1 MIQAFKHVDNHI
13 QIIKTKDGQNLKDAI
28 WIDINEPSKKEMKLI
43 SQISSLPVPT
53 LEEIQEIES
62 SSHYESYEGGFQLN
76 CLFLQLIG
84 RDDNS
89 NANVLFLVSY
99 DDKIITICQDEVPE
113 LRLLR
118 TYLKKNLL
126 NFSTPKEIFLKLMEM
141 KIDRVADTLED
152 SYKRLNKIGKNVLSV
167 KSDNIEEAIEDLAQE
182 DDTLG
187 MIRLC
192 LMDTQRDMLIL
203 QKRKIKWLQDDKEE
217 ISDIL
222 IDIDTLMP
230 HNTFLSEKTDFLMN
244 AAQGFINIQ
253 QNKIIKIFSIASVVF
268 LPPTMIASIYGMNF
282 RFMPELHWA
291 VGYPFALVLI
301 AISGVAPYLF
311 FKKKGW
317 L

>member
-1 MIQAFKHVDNHI
+1 MIQAFKI
-13 QIIKTKDGQNLKDAI
+13 QEENIEIIKTKNEEALKDAV
-28 WIDINEPSKKEMKLI
+28 WIDVSEPSKKEMKLI
-43 SQISSLPVPT
+43 SKISSLPIPN
-53 LEEIQEIES
+53 LKEIMEIES
-62 SSHYESYEGGFQLN
+62 SSHYESYSDGFQLN
-76 CLFLQLIG
+76 CLFLQLAG

-89 NANVLFLVSY
+89 NANVLFLISK
-99 DDKIITICQDEVPE
+99 DKLITICQDEVPE
-113 LRLLR
+113 IRLLR
-118 TYLKKNLL
+118 TYLKRKLL
-126 NFSTPKEIFLKLMEM
+126 TLLSPKKIFLKLMDM
-141 KIDRVADTLED
+141 KIDRIADTLED

-167 KSDNIEEAIEDLAQE
+167 KSENIEDAIEDLAQE

-192 LMDTQRDMLIL
+192 LMDTQRDMLVL
-203 QKRKIKWLQDDKEE
+203 QKRKAVWLQEDKKE

-222 IDIDTLMP
+222 IDIDTLIP
-230 HNTFLSEKTDFLMN
+230 HNAFLSEKTDFLMN

-282 RFMPELHWA
+282 RFMPELHWEA
-291 VGYPFALVLI
+291 GYPFALVLI

>member
-1 MIQAFKHVDNHI
+1 MIRAFKIHEENI
-13 QIIKTKDGQNLKDAI
+13 EIIKTKNEEDLKDAI
-28 WIDINEPSKKEMKLI
+28 WIDVSEPSKKEMKLI
-43 SQISSLPVPT
+43 SQISSLPIPN
-53 LEEIQEIES
+53 LKEIMEIES
-62 SSHYESYEGGFQLN
+62 SSHYESYDDGFQLN
-76 CLFLQLIG
+76 CLFLQLAG
-84 RDDNS
+84 RDDSS
-89 NANVLFLVSY
+89 NANVLFLISR
-99 DDKIITICQDEVPE
+99 DKLITICQDEVPE
-113 LRLLR
+113 IRLLR
-118 TYLKKNLL
+118 TYLKKKILTLL
-126 NFSTPKEIFLKLMEM
+126 SPKKIFLKLMEM
-141 KIDRVADTLED
+141 KIDRIADTLED

-167 KSDNIEEAIEDLAQE
+167 ESENIEDAIEDLAQE

-192 LMDTQRDMLIL
+192 LMDTQRDMLVL
-203 QKRKIKWLQDDKEE
+203 QKRKAAWLQEDTRE

-222 IDIDTLMP
+222 IDVETLIP

-282 RFMPELHWA
+282 RFMPELHWEA
-291 VGYPFALVLI
+291 GYPFALALI
-301 AISGVAPYLF
+301 AISGVTPYLF

>member
-1 MIQAFKHVDNHI
+1 MIQAFKIDEENI
-13 QIIKTKDGQNLKDAI
+13 EIIKTKNEETLKDAI
-28 WIDINEPSKKEMKLI
+28 WIDVSEPSKKEMKLI
-43 SQISSLPVPT
+43 SQISSLPIPN
-53 LEEIQEIES
+53 LKEIMEIES
-62 SSHYESYEGGFQLN
+62 SSHYESYKDGFQLN

-84 RDDNS
+84 RDDSS
-89 NANVLFLVSY
+89 NANVLFLISK
-99 DDKIITICQDEVPE
+99 DKLITICQNEVPE
-113 LRLLR
+113 IRLLR
-118 TYLKKNLL
+118 TYLKKKVLTL
-126 NFSTPKEIFLKLMEM
+126 FTPKEIFLNLMDM
-141 KIDRVADTLED
+141 KIDRIADTLED

-167 KSDNIEEAIEDLAQE
+167 KSENIEDAIEDLAQE
-182 DDTLG
+182 DDILG

-192 LMDTQRDMLIL
+192 LMDTQRDMLVL
-203 QKRKIKWLQDDKEE
+203 QKRKAVWLQDDKKE

-222 IDIDTLMP
+222 VDIDTLIP
-230 HNTFLSEKTDFLMN
+230 HNAFLSEKTDFLMN

-282 RFMPELHWA
+282 RFMPELHWEA
-291 VGYPFALVLI
+291 GYPFALVLI

>member
-1 MIQAFKHVDNHI
+1 MIKAFEKQNNKFST
-13 QIIKTKDGQNLKDAI
+13 IKTNNEKNLNKAI
-28 WIDINEPSKKEMKLI
+28 WIDINEPSKEEMKLI
-43 SQISSLPVPT
+43 SKVSKLPIPS

-62 SSHYESYEGGFQLN
+62 SSHYESYDNGFQLN

-84 RDDNS
+84 RDDS
-89 NANVLFLVSY
+89 ANANVLFLISK
-99 DDKIITICQDEVPE
+99 DKIITICKDEVPE
-113 LRLLR
+113 FRLLR
-118 TYLKKNLL
+118 TYIKKGVLKLE
-126 NFSTPKEIFLKLMEM
+126 TPKDIFLQLMDM
-141 KIDRVADTLED
+141 KIDRIADTLED
-152 SYKRLNKIGKNVLSV
+152 SYKRLNKVGKNVLSV
-167 KSDNIEEAIEDLAQE
+167 DSDGIEDAIEDLAQE

-192 LMDTQRDMLIL
+192 LMDTQRDMLTL
-203 QKRKIKWLQDDKEE
+203 QKRKSRWLQEDKEE

-222 IDIDTLMP
+222 VDIETLIP

-282 RFMPELHWA
+282 RLMPELSWHY
-291 VGYPFALVLI
+291 GYPMAIVLI
-301 AISGVAPYLF
+301 VISGVAPYLF

>member
-1 MIQAFKHVDNHI
+1 MIKAFEKQNNKFST
-13 QIIKTKDGQNLKDAI
+13 IKTNNEKNLNKAI
-28 WIDINEPSKKEMKLI
+28 WIDINEPSKEEMKLI
-43 SQISSLPVPT
+43 SKVSKLPIPS

-62 SSHYESYEGGFQLN
+62 SSHYESYDNGFQLN

-84 RDDNS
+84 RDDNA
-89 NANVLFLVSY
+89 NANVLFLISK
-99 DDKIITICQDEVPE
+99 DKIITICKDEVPE
-113 LRLLR
+113 FRLLR
-118 TYLKKNLL
+118 TYIKKGVLKLE
-126 NFSTPKEIFLKLMEM
+126 TPKDIFLQLMDM
-141 KIDRVADTLED
+141 KIDRIADTLED
-152 SYKRLNKIGKNVLSV
+152 SYKRLNKVGKNVLSV
-167 KSDNIEEAIEDLAQE
+167 DSDGIEDAIEDLAQE

-203 QKRKIKWLQDDKEE
+203 QKRKSRWLQEDKEE

-222 IDIDTLMP
+222 VDIETLIP

-282 RFMPELHWA
+282 RLMPELSWHY
-291 VGYPFALVLI
+291 GYPMAIVLI
-301 AISGVAPYLF
+301 VISGVAPYLF

>member
-1 MIQAFKHVDNHI
+1 MIQAFKI
-13 QIIKTKDGQNLKDAI
+13 QEENIEIIKKKNEEELKDAI
-28 WIDINEPSKKEMKLI
+28 WIDISEPSKKEMKLI
-43 SQISSLPVPT
+43 SKISSLPIPN
-53 LEEIQEIES
+53 LKEIKEIES
-62 SSHYESYEGGFQLN
+62 SSHYESYNDGFQLN

-84 RDDNS
+84 RDDKS
-89 NANVLFLVSY
+89 NANVLFLISN
-99 DDKIITICQDEVPE
+99 DKLITICQDEVPE
-113 LRLLR
+113 IRLLR
-118 TYLKKNLL
+118 TYLKKKLL
-126 NFSTPKEIFLKLMEM
+126 TLLSPKEIFLKLMDM
-141 KIDRVADTLED
+141 KIDRIADTLED

-167 KSDNIEEAIEDLAQE
+167 KSENIEDAIEDLAQE

-192 LMDTQRDMLIL
+192 LMDTQRDMLVL
-203 QKRKIKWLQDDKEE
+203 QKRKSVWLQEDKKE
-217 ISDIL
+217 IADIL
-222 IDIDTLMP
+222 IDIETLIP
-230 HNTFLSEKTDFLMN
+230 HNAFLSEKTDFLMN

-282 RFMPELHWA
+282 KFMPELHWE

>member
-1 MIQAFKHVDNHI
+1 MIHAFKI
-13 QIIKTKDGQNLKDAI
+13 QEANIEIIKTKNEEFLKDAI
-28 WIDINEPSKKEMKLI
+28 WIDISEPSKKEMKLI
-43 SQISSLPVPT
+43 SHISSLPIPS
-53 LEEIQEIES
+53 LKEIKEIES
-62 SSHYESYEGGFQLN
+62 SSHYESYDDGFQLN
-76 CLFLQLIG
+76 CLFLQLAG
-84 RDDNS
+84 RDDSS
-89 NANVLFLVSY
+89 NTNVLFLISK
-99 DDKIITICQDEVPE
+99 DKLITICQDEVPE
-113 LRLLR
+113 IRLLR
-118 TYLKKNLL
+118 TYLKKKFLTL
-126 NFSTPKEIFLKLMEM
+126 FSPKEIFLKLMDM
-141 KIDRVADTLED
+141 KIDRIADTLED

-167 KSDNIEEAIEDLAQE
+167 KSKNIEDAIEDLAQE

-192 LMDTQRDMLIL
+192 LMDTQRDMLVL
-203 QKRKIKWLQDDKEE
+203 QKRKAVWLQEDKKE

-222 IDIDTLMP
+222 LDIDTLIA

-282 RFMPELHWA
+282 RFMPELHWEA
-291 VGYPFALVLI
+291 GYPLALVLI

>member
-1 MIQAFKHVDNHI
+1 MIKAFKIIDNHI
-13 QIIKTKDGQNLKDAI
+13 KVIKNPTIETLKKAI
-28 WIDINEPSKKEMKLI
+28 WIDINEPSKKEMELI
-43 SQISSLPVPT
+43 SKVSTLPVPS
-53 LEEIQEIES
+53 LDEIQEIES
-62 SSHYESYEGGFQLN
+62 SSHYEVYADGFQLN

-84 RDDNS
+84 RDDSS
-89 NANVLFLVSY
+89 NANVLFLISG
-99 DDKIITICQDEVPE
+99 DKVITICQDEVPE

-118 TYLKKNLL
+118 MYLKKDILQL
-126 NFSTPKEIFLKLMEM
+126 TTPKEIFLKLMEM
-141 KIDRVADTLED
+141 KIDRVADTIED
-152 SYKRLNKIGKNVLSV
+152 SYKRLNKIGKSVLSV
-167 KSDNIEEAIEDLAQE
+167 DSENIEEAIEDLAQE

-203 QKRKIKWLQDDKEE
+203 QKKKASWLMADKEE
-217 ISDIL
+217 IADIL
-222 IDIDTLMP
+222 VDIDTLMP

-282 RFMPELHWA
+282 KFMPELHWQA
-291 VGYPFALVLI
+291 GYPFALVLI

-311 FKKKGW
+311 FRKKGW

>member
-1 MIQAFKHVDNHI
+1 MIRAFRI
-13 QIIKTKDGQNLKDAI
+13 QEEDIEIIKTKDEEALRNAI
-28 WIDINEPSKKEMKLI
+28 WIDISEPSKKEMKLI
-43 SQISSLPVPT
+43 SQISPLPIPN
-53 LEEIQEIES
+53 LKEIIEIES
-62 SSHYESYEGGFQLN
+62 SSHYESYKDGFQLN

-84 RDDNS
+84 RDDSS
-89 NANVLFLVSY
+89 NENVLFLISK
-99 DDKIITICQDEVPE
+99 DKLITICQDEVPE
-113 LRLLR
+113 IRLLR
-118 TYLKKNLL
+118 TYLKKKILTLL
-126 NFSTPKEIFLKLMEM
+126 TPKEIFLKLMEM
-141 KIDRVADTLED
+141 KIDRIADTLED

-167 KSDNIEEAIEDLAQE
+167 KSENIEDAIEDLAQE
-182 DDTLG
+182 DDILG

-192 LMDTQRDMLIL
+192 LMDTQRDMLVL
-203 QKRKIKWLQDDKEE
+203 QKRKATWLQEDEKE

-222 IDIDTLMP
+222 LDVKTLIP

-282 RFMPELHWA
+282 KFMPELHWEL
-291 VGYPFALVLI
+291 GYPFALLLI
-301 AISGVAPYLF
+301 VMSGVAPYLF

>member
-1 MIQAFKHVDNHI
+1 MIQAFKILDNQI
-13 QIIKTKDGQNLKDAI
+13 QLIKTKDEKSLKKAI
-28 WIDINEPSKKEMKLI
+28 WIDINEPSHEEMSLI
-43 SQISSLPVPT
+43 SKISSLPIPS
-53 LEEIQEIES
+53 LDEIQEIES
-62 SSHYESYEGGFQLN
+62 SSYYESYDKGFQLN

-84 RDDNS
+84 RDDSS
-89 NANVLFLVSY
+89 NANVLFLVSK
-99 DDKIITICQDEVPE
+99 DKVITICQDEVPE

-118 TYLKKNLL
+118 KYFKKNLL
-126 NFSTPKEIFLKLMEM
+126 QLVTPKEIFIKLMEM

-167 KSDNIEEAIEDLAQE
+167 DSDGIEDAIEDLAQE

-192 LMDTQRDMLIL
+192 LMDTQRDMIIL
-203 QKRKIKWLQDDKEE
+203 QKRKSRWLQEDKEE

-222 IDIDTLMP
+222 TDIDTLMP

-282 RFMPELHWA
+282 KIMPELSWHF
-291 VGYPFALVLI
+291 GYPFAILLI

>member
-1 MIQAFKHVDNHI
+1 MIQAFKKLDNKFYTI
-13 QIIKTKDGQNLKDAI
+13 EKNTEKNLDEAI
-28 WIDINEPSKKEMKLI
+28 WIDINEPSEDEMKLI
-43 SQISSLPVPT
+43 SKVSQLPVPS

-62 SSHYESYEGGFQLN
+62 SSHYESFDKGFQLN

-84 RDDNS
+84 RDDNT
-89 NANVLFLVSY
+89 NANVLFLISN
-99 DDKIITICQDEVPE
+99 DKVITICKDEVPE
-113 LRLLR
+113 IRLLR
-118 TYLKKNLL
+118 TYLKKDFLKL
-126 NFSTPKEIFLKLMEM
+126 STPKDIFLKLMDM
-141 KIDRVADTLED
+141 KIDRIADTLED

-167 KSDNIEEAIEDLAQE
+167 DSDDIEDAIEDLAQE

-192 LMDTQRDMLIL
+192 LMDTQRDMLNL
-203 QKRKIKWLQDDKEE
+203 QKRKSRWLQEDKEE

-222 IDIDTLMP
+222 VDIDTLIP

-268 LPPTMIASIYGMNF
+268 LPPTLVASIYGMNF
-282 RFMPELHWA
+282 RLMPELNWHL
-291 VGYPFALVLI
+291 GYPFALVLMV
-301 AISGVAPYLF
+301 ISGIAPYLI

>member
-1 MIQAFKHVDNHI
+1 MLQAFKYSQNQI
-13 QIIKTKDGQNLKDAI
+13 QTIKLKNEENLKDAI
-28 WIDINEPSKKEMKLI
+28 WIDINEPSKKEMRLI
-43 SQISSLPVPT
+43 SQVSSLPVPT
-53 LEEIQEIES
+53 LKEIQEIES
-62 SSHYESYEGGFQLN
+62 SSHYESYDNGFQLN

-89 NANVLFLVSY
+89 NTNVLFLVST
-99 DDKIITICQDEVPE
+99 DKVITICQDEVPE

-126 NFSTPKEIFLKLMEM
+126 KLYTPKEIFLKLMEM

-152 SYKRLNKIGKNVLSV
+152 SYKRLNKIGKSVLSV
-167 KSDNIEEAIEDLAQE
+167 KSDSIEDAIEDLAQE

-192 LMDTQRDMLIL
+192 LMDTQRDMLML
-203 QKRKIKWLQDDKEE
+203 QKRKSKWLQEDKEE

-282 RFMPELHWA
+282 RFMPELHWT

-301 AISGVAPYLF
+301 AVSGVAPYLF

>member
-1 MIQAFKHVDNHI
+1 MIRAFRI
-13 QIIKTKDGQNLKDAI
+13 QEEDIEIIKTKDEEALRNAI
-28 WIDINEPSKKEMKLI
+28 WIDISEPSKKEMKLI
-43 SQISSLPVPT
+43 SQISQLPIPN
-53 LEEIQEIES
+53 LKEIIEIES
-62 SSHYESYEGGFQLN
+62 SSHYESYKDGFQLN

-84 RDDNS
+84 RDDSS
-89 NANVLFLVSY
+89 NENVLFLISK
-99 DDKIITICQDEVPE
+99 DKLITICQDEVPE
-113 LRLLR
+113 IRLLR
-118 TYLKKNLL
+118 TYLKKKILTLL
-126 NFSTPKEIFLKLMEM
+126 TPKEIFLKLMEM
-141 KIDRVADTLED
+141 KIDRIADTLED

-167 KSDNIEEAIEDLAQE
+167 KSENIEDAIEDLAQE
-182 DDTLG
+182 DDILG

-192 LMDTQRDMLIL
+192 LMDTQRDMLVL
-203 QKRKIKWLQDDKEE
+203 QKRKATWLQEDEKE

-222 IDIDTLMP
+222 LDVKTLIP

-282 RFMPELHWA
+282 KFMPELHWEL
-291 VGYPFALVLI
+291 GYPFALLLI
-301 AISGVAPYLF
+301 VMSGVAPYLF

>member
-1 MIQAFKHVDNHI
+1 MIQAFKI
-13 QIIKTKDGQNLKDAI
+13 QDENIEIIKTKNEIALKEAI
-28 WIDINEPSKKEMKLI
+28 WIDISEPSKKEMKLI
-43 SQISSLPVPT
+43 SQVSPLPIPSLK
-53 LEEIQEIES
+53 EIMEIES
-62 SSHYESYEGGFQLN
+62 SSHYESYENGFQLN

-89 NANVLFLVSY
+89 NANVLFLISN
-99 DDKIITICQDEVPE
+99 DKLITICQDEVPE
-113 LRLLR
+113 VRLLR

-126 NFSTPKEIFLKLMEM
+126 TLLTPKDIFLKLMDM
-141 KIDRVADTLED
+141 KIDRIADTIED
-152 SYKRLNKIGKNVLSV
+152 SYKRLNKIGKSVLSV
-167 KSDNIEEAIEDLAQE
+167 KSENIEDAIEDLAQE

-192 LMDTQRDMLIL
+192 LMDTQRDMLVL
-203 QKRKIKWLQDDKEE
+203 QKRKSVWLQEDKEE
-217 ISDIL
+217 VSDIL
-222 IDIDTLMP
+222 VDIETLIP

-282 RFMPELHWA
+282 RFMPELHWEA
-291 VGYPFALVLI
+291 GYPFALVLI

>member
-1 MIQAFKHVDNHI
+1 MIQAFKHADNQI
-13 QIIKTKDGQNLKDAI
+13 QTIKTKNEQTLKDAI
-28 WIDINEPSKKEMKLI
+28 WIDINEPSKKEMRLI
-43 SQISSLPVPT
+43 AQVSSLPVPT

-62 SSHYESYEGGFQLN
+62 SSHYETYNNGFQLN

-89 NANVLFLVSY
+89 NANVLFLVGK
-99 DDKIITICQDEVPE
+99 DKVITICQDEVPE

-118 TYLKKNLL
+118 TYFKKNLIKL
-126 NFSTPKEIFLKLMEM
+126 ITPKEIFLKLMEM

-167 KSDNIEEAIEDLAQE
+167 KSDSIEDAIEDLAQE

-192 LMDTQRDMLIL
+192 LMDTQRDMLML
-203 QKRKIKWLQDDKEE
+203 QKRKSRWLQDDKDE
-217 ISDIL
+217 INDIL
-222 IDIDTLMP
+222 TDIETLMP

-282 RFMPELHWA
+282 RFMPELHWEF
-291 VGYPFALVLI
+291 GYLFALVLI
-301 AISGVAPYLF
+301 AISGVMPYLF

>member
-1 MIQAFKHVDNHI
+1 MIKAFEKQNNKFST
-13 QIIKTKDGQNLKDAI
+13 IKTNNEKNLNKAI
-28 WIDINEPSKKEMKLI
+28 WIDINEPSKEEMKLI
-43 SQISSLPVPT
+43 SKVSKLPIPS

-62 SSHYESYEGGFQLN
+62 SSHYESYDNGFQLN

-84 RDDNS
+84 RDDNA
-89 NANVLFLVSY
+89 NANVLFLISK
-99 DDKIITICQDEVPE
+99 DKIITICKDEVPE
-113 LRLLR
+113 FRLLR
-118 TYLKKNLL
+118 TYIKKGVLKLE
-126 NFSTPKEIFLKLMEM
+126 TPKDIFLQLMDM
-141 KIDRVADTLED
+141 KIDRIADTLED
-152 SYKRLNKIGKNVLSV
+152 SYKRLNKVGKNVLSV
-167 KSDNIEEAIEDLAQE
+167 DSDGIEDAIEDLAQE

-192 LMDTQRDMLIL
+192 LMDTQRDMLTL
-203 QKRKIKWLQDDKEE
+203 QKRKSRWLQEDKEE

-222 IDIDTLMP
+222 VDIETLIP

-282 RFMPELHWA
+282 RLMPELSWHY
-291 VGYPFALVLI
+291 GYPMAIVLI
-301 AISGVAPYLF
+301 VISGVAPYLF

>member
-1 MIQAFKHVDNHI
+1 MIKAFKIIDNHI
-13 QIIKTKDGQNLKDAI
+13 KVIKNPTIETLKKAI
-28 WIDINEPSKKEMKLI
+28 WIDINEPSEEEMELI
-43 SQISSLPVPT
+43 SKVSTLPVPS
-53 LEEIQEIES
+53 LDEIQEIES
-62 SSHYESYEGGFQLN
+62 SSHYEVYTDGFQLN

-84 RDDNS
+84 RDDSS
-89 NANVLFLVSY
+89 NANVLFLISG
-99 DDKIITICQDEVPE
+99 DKVITICQDEVPE

-118 TYLKKNLL
+118 MYLKKDILQL
-126 NFSTPKEIFLKLMEM
+126 TTPKEIFLKLMEM
-141 KIDRVADTLED
+141 KIDRVADTIED
-152 SYKRLNKIGKNVLSV
+152 SYKRLNKIGKSVLSV
-167 KSDNIEEAIEDLAQE
+167 ESENIEEAIEDLAQE

-203 QKRKIKWLQDDKEE
+203 QKKKASWLMADKEE
-217 ISDIL
+217 IADIL
-222 IDIDTLMP
+222 VDIDTLMP

-282 RFMPELHWA
+282 RFMPELHWQA
-291 VGYPFALVLI
+291 GYPFALVLI

>member
-1 MIQAFKHVDNHI
+1 MIQAFKI
-13 QIIKTKDGQNLKDAI
+13 QEENIEIIKTKNEEALKDAV
-28 WIDINEPSKKEMKLI
+28 WIDVSEPSKKEMKLI
-43 SQISSLPVPT
+43 SKISSLPIPN
-53 LEEIQEIES
+53 LKEIMEIES
-62 SSHYESYEGGFQLN
+62 SSHYESYSDGFQLN
-76 CLFLQLIG
+76 CLFLQLAG

-89 NANVLFLVSY
+89 NANVLFLISK
-99 DDKIITICQDEVPE
+99 DKLITICQDEVPE
-113 LRLLR
+113 IRLLR
-118 TYLKKNLL
+118 TYLKKKLL
-126 NFSTPKEIFLKLMEM
+126 TLLSPKEIFLKLMDM
-141 KIDRVADTLED
+141 KIDRIADTLED

-167 KSDNIEEAIEDLAQE
+167 KSENIEDAIEDLAQE

-192 LMDTQRDMLIL
+192 LMDTQRDMLVL
-203 QKRKIKWLQDDKEE
+203 QKRKAVWLQEDKKE
-217 ISDIL
+217 IADIL
-222 IDIDTLMP
+222 IDIETLIP
-230 HNTFLSEKTDFLMN
+230 HNAFLSEKTDFLMN

-282 RFMPELHWA
+282 KFMPELHWE
-291 VGYPFALVLI
+291 VGYPFALILI

>member
-1 MIQAFKHVDNHI
+1 MLQAFKYSQN
-13 QIIKTKDGQNLKDAI
+13 QIHTIKIKNEESLKDAI
-28 WIDINEPSKKEMKLI
+28 WIDINEPSKKEMRLI
-43 SQISSLPVPT
+43 SRVSSLPVPT
-53 LEEIQEIES
+53 LDEIQEIES
-62 SSHYESYEGGFQLN
+62 SSHYESYDNGFQLN

-89 NANVLFLVSY
+89 NANVLFLVSR
-99 DDKIITICQDEVPE
+99 DKVITICQDEVPE

-118 TYLKKNLL
+118 TYLKKNFLKIH
-126 NFSTPKEIFLKLMEM
+126 TPKEIFLKLMEM

-167 KSDNIEEAIEDLAQE
+167 NSESIEDAIEDLAQE

-203 QKRKIKWLQDDKEE
+203 QKKKSRWLQEDKEE

-282 RFMPELHWA
+282 RFMPELHWEI
-291 VGYPFALVLI
+291 GYPFALVLI
-301 AISGVAPYLF
+301 AVSGVAPYLF

>member
-1 MIQAFKHVDNHI
+1 MIKAFEKTNDKI
-13 QIIKTKDGQNLKDAI
+13 YTIKTLNEKNLKKAI
-28 WIDINEPSKKEMKLI
+28 WIDINEPSKEEMRLI
-43 SQISSLPVPT
+43 SKISQLPIPS

-62 SSHYESYEGGFQLN
+62 SSHYESYDKGFQLN

-89 NANVLFLVSY
+89 NANVLFLISKDRV
-99 DDKIITICQDEVPE
+99 ITICKDEVPE

-118 TYLKKNLL
+118 TYLKKDFLKL
-126 NFSTPKEIFLKLMEM
+126 TTPKDIFLKLMDM
-141 KIDRVADTLED
+141 KIERIADTLED

-167 KSDNIEEAIEDLAQE
+167 DSDGIEDAIEDLAQE

-203 QKRKIKWLQDDKEE
+203 QKRKSRWLQEDKEE

-222 IDIDTLMP
+222 VDIETLIP

-282 RFMPELHWA
+282 RLMPELDWHL
-291 VGYPFALVLI
+291 GYPFALALM
-301 AISGVAPYLF
+301 AISGIAPYLF

>member
-1 MIQAFKHVDNHI
+1 MIKAFEKQNNKFCT
-13 QIIKTKDGQNLKDAI
+13 IKTNNEKNLNKAI
-28 WIDINEPSKKEMKLI
+28 WIDINEPSKEEMKLI
-43 SQISSLPVPT
+43 SKVSKLPIPS

-62 SSHYESYEGGFQLN
+62 SSHYESYDSGFQLN

-84 RDDNS
+84 RDDNA
-89 NANVLFLVSY
+89 NANVLFLISKN
-99 DDKIITICQDEVPE
+99 KIITICKDEVPE
-113 LRLLR
+113 FRLLR
-118 TYLKKNLL
+118 TYIKKDVLKLD
-126 NFSTPKEIFLKLMEM
+126 TPKDIFLQLMDM
-141 KIDRVADTLED
+141 KIDRIADTLED
-152 SYKRLNKIGKNVLSV
+152 SYKRLNKVGKNVLSV
-167 KSDNIEEAIEDLAQE
+167 DSDGIEDAIEDLAQE

-203 QKRKIKWLQDDKEE
+203 QKRKSRWLQEDKEE

-222 IDIDTLMP
+222 VDIETLIP

-282 RFMPELHWA
+282 RLMPELSWHY
-291 VGYPFALVLI
+291 GYPMAIALI

>member
-1 MIQAFKHVDNHI
+1 MIQAFKIDEENI
-13 QIIKTKDGQNLKDAI
+13 EIIKTKNEETLKDAI
-28 WIDINEPSKKEMKLI
+28 WIDVSEPSKKEMKLI
-43 SQISSLPVPT
+43 SQISSLPIPN
-53 LEEIQEIES
+53 LKEIMEIES
-62 SSHYESYEGGFQLN
+62 SSHYESYKDGFQLN

-84 RDDNS
+84 RDDSS
-89 NANVLFLVSY
+89 NANVLFLISK
-99 DDKIITICQDEVPE
+99 DKLITICQNEVPE
-113 LRLLR
+113 IRLLR
-118 TYLKKNLL
+118 TYLKKKLL
-126 NFSTPKEIFLKLMEM
+126 TLFTPKEIFLNLMDM
-141 KIDRVADTLED
+141 KIDRIADTLED

-167 KSDNIEEAIEDLAQE
+167 KSENIEDAIEDLAQE
-182 DDTLG
+182 DDILG

-192 LMDTQRDMLIL
+192 LMDTQRDMLVL
-203 QKRKIKWLQDDKEE
+203 QKRKADWLKEDKKE
-217 ISDIL
+217 IGDIL
-222 IDIDTLMP
+222 VDIDTLIP
-230 HNTFLSEKTDFLMN
+230 HNAFLSEKTDFLMN

-282 RFMPELHWA
+282 RFMPELHWQ

>member
-1 MIQAFKHVDNHI
+1 MIKAFEKQNNKFCT
-13 QIIKTKDGQNLKDAI
+13 IKTNNEKNLNKAI
-28 WIDINEPSKKEMKLI
+28 WIDINEPSKEEMKLI
-43 SQISSLPVPT
+43 SKISKLPIPS

-62 SSHYESYEGGFQLN
+62 SSHYESYDNGFQLN

-84 RDDNS
+84 RDDNA
-89 NANVLFLVSY
+89 NENVLFLISK
-99 DDKIITICQDEVPE
+99 DKIITICKDEVPE
-113 LRLLR
+113 FRLLR
-118 TYLKKNLL
+118 TYIKKGVLKLD
-126 NFSTPKEIFLKLMEM
+126 TPKDIFLQLMDM
-141 KIDRVADTLED
+141 KIDRIADTLED
-152 SYKRLNKIGKNVLSV
+152 SYKRLNKVGKNVLSV
-167 KSDNIEEAIEDLAQE
+167 NSDHIEDAIEDLAQE

-203 QKRKIKWLQDDKEE
+203 QKRKSRWLQEDKEE
-217 ISDIL
+217 IGNIL
-222 IDIDTLMP
+222 IDIETLIP

-282 RFMPELHWA
+282 RLMPELSWHY
-291 VGYPFALVLI
+291 GYPMAIILM

>member
-1 MIQAFKHVDNHI
+1 MLQAFKYSQNKIH
-13 QIIKTKDGQNLKDAI
+13 IIKEKTNESLKDAV
-28 WIDINEPSKKEMKLI
+28 WIDINEPSKKEMALI
-43 SQISSLPVPT
+43 SKVSSLPVPT

-62 SSHYESYEGGFQLN
+62 SSHYESYENGFQLN

-89 NANVLFLVSY
+89 NANVLFLVSQ
-99 DDKIITICQDEVPE
+99 DKVITICQNEVPE

-118 TYLKKNLL
+118 TYLKKNILKPH
-126 NFSTPKEIFLKLMEM
+126 TPKEIFLKLMEM
-141 KIDRVADTLED
+141 KIDRIADTLED

-167 KSDNIEEAIEDLAQE
+167 DSSGIEDAIEDLAQE

-187 MIRLC
+187 MVRLC

-203 QKRKIKWLQDDKEE
+203 QKRKSKWLQDDKEE

-222 IDIDTLMP
+222 TDIDTLMP

-282 RFMPELHWA
+282 RFMPELHWEF
-291 VGYPFALVLI
+291 GYPFALLLI
-301 AISGVAPYLF
+301 VISGIAPYLF

>member
-1 MIQAFKHVDNHI
+1 MIKAFKIIDNHI
-13 QIIKTKDGQNLKDAI
+13 KVIKNPTIETLKKAI
-28 WIDINEPSKKEMKLI
+28 WIDINEPSKKEMELI
-43 SQISSLPVPT
+43 SKVSTLPVPS
-53 LEEIQEIES
+53 LDEIQEIES
-62 SSHYESYEGGFQLN
+62 SSHYEVYADGFQLN

-84 RDDNS
+84 RDDSS
-89 NANVLFLVSY
+89 NANVLFLISG
-99 DDKIITICQDEVPE
+99 DKVITICQDEVPE

-118 TYLKKNLL
+118 MYLKKDILQL
-126 NFSTPKEIFLKLMEM
+126 TTPKEIFLKLMEM
-141 KIDRVADTLED
+141 KIDRVADTIED
-152 SYKRLNKIGKNVLSV
+152 SYKRLNKIGKSVLSV
-167 KSDNIEEAIEDLAQE
+167 DSENIEEAIEDLAQE

-203 QKRKIKWLQDDKEE
+203 QKKKASWLMADKEE
-217 ISDIL
+217 IADIL
-222 IDIDTLMP
+222 VDIDTLMP

-282 RFMPELHWA
+282 KFMPELHWQA
-291 VGYPFALVLI
+291 GYPFALVLI

>member
-1 MIQAFKHVDNHI
+1 MIEAFKISDNQIKLIKI
-13 QIIKTKDGQNLKDAI
+13 QDEKSLKKAI
-28 WIDINEPSKKEMKLI
+28 WIDINEPSIKEMDLI
-43 SQISSLPVPT
+43 SKISSLPVPS

-62 SSHYESYEGGFQLN
+62 SSHYKSYDKGFQLN

-89 NANVLFLVSY
+89 NANVLFLVNQ
-99 DDKIITICQDEVPE
+99 DRVITICQDEVPE

-118 TYLKKNLL
+118 KYFKKNVLKLL
-126 NFSTPKEIFLKLMEM
+126 TPKEIFIQLMEM

-167 KSDNIEEAIEDLAQE
+167 ESNNTEDAMEDLAQE

-187 MIRLC
+187 MVRLC

-203 QKRKIKWLQDDKEE
+203 QKRKSRWLDEEKEE

-282 RFMPELHWA
+282 RFMPELHWEA
-291 VGYPFALVLI
+291 GYPFALALI

-311 FKKKGW
+311 F
-317 L
+317 

>member
-1 MIQAFKHVDNHI
+1 MIQAFKYIDN
-13 QIIKTKDGQNLKDAI
+13 QIHTIKTKNEENLKDAI
-28 WIDINEPSKKEMKLI
+28 WIDINEPLKKEMRLI
-43 SQISSLPVPT
+43 SKVSSLPVPT

-62 SSHYESYEGGFQLN
+62 SSHYESYDSGFQLN

-89 NANVLFLVSY
+89 NANVLFLVSK
-99 DDKIITICQDEVPE
+99 DKVITICQDEVPE

-126 NFSTPKEIFLKLMEM
+126 KLKTPKEIFLKLMEM

-167 KSDNIEEAIEDLAQE
+167 KSDTIEDAIEDLAQE

-203 QKRKIKWLQDDKEE
+203 QKRKSRWLQEDKEE
-217 ISDIL
+217 INDIL
-222 IDIDTLMP
+222 VDIDTLMP

-282 RFMPELHWA
+282 RFMPELHWTI
-291 VGYPFALVLI
+291 GYPFALVLI

>member
-1 MIQAFKHVDNHI
+1 MIQAFKILDD
-13 QIIKTKDGQNLKDAI
+13 QIELIKTQEENSLKEAI
-28 WIDINEPSKKEMKLI
+28 WIDINEPSIEEMSLI
-43 SQISSLPVPT
+43 SKISSLPVPS
-53 LEEIQEIES
+53 LDEIQEIES
-62 SSHYESYEGGFQLN
+62 SSHYESYDKGFQLN

-89 NANVLFLVSY
+89 NANVLFLVSQ
-99 DDKIITICQDEVPE
+99 DNIITICQDEVPE

-118 TYLKKNLL
+118 KYFKKNTLQLL
-126 NFSTPKEIFLKLMEM
+126 TPKEILIKLMEM

-152 SYKRLNKIGKNVLSV
+152 SYKRLNKIGKNVLCV
-167 KSDNIEEAIEDLAQE
+167 DSDGIEDAIEDLAQE

-203 QKRKIKWLQDDKEE
+203 QKRKSKWLDEEKED

-222 IDIDTLMP
+222 MDIDTLMP

-282 RFMPELHWA
+282 RIMPELSWHY
-291 VGYPFALVLI
+291 GYPFAILLI
-301 AISGVAPYLF
+301 AISGIAPYLF

>member
-1 MIQAFKHVDNHI
+1 MLQAFMNRENKI
-13 QIIKTKDGQNLKDAI
+13 QIIKNKNEKNLNEAI
-28 WIDINEPSKKEMKLI
+28 WIDINEPSEKEMKLI
-43 SQISSLPVPT
+43 SHISSLPVPS

-62 SSHYESYEGGFQLN
+62 SSHYESYERGFQLN
-76 CLFLQLIG
+76 CLFLQLVG

-89 NANVLFLVSY
+89 NANVLFLVSN
-99 DDKIITICQDEVPE
+99 DKVITICKDEVPE

-126 NFSTPKEIFLKLMEM
+126 KLSTPKEIFLKLMEM
-141 KIDRVADTLED
+141 KMDRIADTLED

-167 KSDNIEEAIEDLAQE
+167 DSNNIEEAIEDLAQE

-187 MIRLC
+187 MVRLC

-203 QKRKIKWLQDDKEE
+203 QKRKSSWLQEDKED
-217 ISDIL
+217 IGDIL
-222 IDIDTLMP
+222 VDIETLMP

-282 RFMPELHWA
+282 RIMPELSWHF
-291 VGYPFALVLI
+291 GYPFAITLM

>member
-1 MIQAFKHVDNHI
+1 MIQAFEKLNDKFCT
-13 QIIKTKDGQNLKDAI
+13 IKTNNEKKLNKAI
-28 WIDINEPSKKEMKLI
+28 WIDINEPSKEEMILI
-43 SQISSLPVPT
+43 SKISQLPIPS

-62 SSHYESYEGGFQLN
+62 SSHYESYDKGFQLN
-76 CLFLQLIG
+76 CLFLQLTG
-84 RDDNS
+84 RDDS
-89 NANVLFLVSY
+89 ANANVLFLISKDMV
-99 DDKIITICQDEVPE
+99 ITICKDEVPE
-113 LRLLR
+113 FRLLR
-118 TYLKKNLL
+118 TYLKKDFLKL
-126 NFSTPKEIFLKLMEM
+126 DTPKDIFLKLMDM
-141 KIDRVADTLED
+141 KIDRIADTLED

-167 KSDNIEEAIEDLAQE
+167 DSDGIEDAIEDLAQE

-203 QKRKIKWLQDDKEE
+203 QKRKSRWLQEDKEE
-217 ISDIL
+217 ITDIL
-222 IDIDTLMP
+222 VDIETLIP

-268 LPPTMIASIYGMNF
+268 LPPTLVASIYGMNF
-282 RFMPELHWA
+282 RIMPELNWHF
-291 VGYPFALVLI
+291 GYPFALALMVV
-301 AISGVAPYLF
+301 SGIAPYWF

>member
-1 MIQAFKHVDNHI
+1 MIQAFKI
-13 QIIKTKDGQNLKDAI
+13 QEENIEIIKTKSEEALKDAI
-28 WIDINEPSKKEMKLI
+28 WIDISEPSKKEMKLI
-43 SQISSLPVPT
+43 SKISSLPIPN
-53 LEEIQEIES
+53 LKEIKEIES
-62 SSHYESYEGGFQLN
+62 SSHYESYNGGFQLN

-89 NANVLFLVSY
+89 NANVLFLISK
-99 DDKIITICQDEVPE
+99 DKLITICQDEVPE
-113 LRLLR
+113 IRLLR
-118 TYLKKNLL
+118 TYLKKKLL
-126 NFSTPKEIFLKLMEM
+126 TLLSPKEIFLKLMDM
-141 KIDRVADTLED
+141 KIDRIADTLED

-167 KSDNIEEAIEDLAQE
+167 KSENIEDAIEDLAQE

-192 LMDTQRDMLIL
+192 LMDTQRDMLVL
-203 QKRKIKWLQDDKEE
+203 QKRKAVWLQEDKKE
-217 ISDIL
+217 IADIL
-222 IDIDTLMP
+222 IDIDTLIP
-230 HNTFLSEKTDFLMN
+230 HNAFLSEKTDFLMN

-282 RFMPELHWA
+282 KFMPELHWE
-291 VGYPFALVLI
+291 VGYPFALILI

>member
-1 MIQAFKHVDNHI
+1 MIQAFKI
-13 QIIKTKDGQNLKDAI
+13 QEENIEIIKTKSEEALKDAI
-28 WIDINEPSKKEMKLI
+28 WIDVSEPSKKEMKLI
-43 SQISSLPVPT
+43 SKISSLPIPN
-53 LEEIQEIES
+53 LKEIKEIES
-62 SSHYESYEGGFQLN
+62 SSHYESYNGGFQLN

-89 NANVLFLVSY
+89 NANVLFLISK
-99 DDKIITICQDEVPE
+99 DKLITICQDEVPE
-113 LRLLR
+113 IRLLR
-118 TYLKKNLL
+118 TYLKKKLL
-126 NFSTPKEIFLKLMEM
+126 TLLSPKEIFLKLMDM
-141 KIDRVADTLED
+141 KIDRIADTLED

-167 KSDNIEEAIEDLAQE
+167 KSENIEDAIEDLAQE

-192 LMDTQRDMLIL
+192 LMDTQRDMLVL
-203 QKRKIKWLQDDKEE
+203 QKRKAVWLQEDKKE
-217 ISDIL
+217 IADIL
-222 IDIDTLMP
+222 IDIETLIP
-230 HNTFLSEKTDFLMN
+230 HNAFLSEKTDFLMN

-282 RFMPELHWA
+282 KFMPELHWE
-291 VGYPFALVLI
+291 VGYPFALILI